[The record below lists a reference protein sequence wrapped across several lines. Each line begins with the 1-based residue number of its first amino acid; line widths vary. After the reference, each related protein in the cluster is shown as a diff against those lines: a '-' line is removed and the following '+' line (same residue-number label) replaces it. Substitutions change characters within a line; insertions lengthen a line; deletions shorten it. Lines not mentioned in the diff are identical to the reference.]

1 MNPRVTEYLS
11 ANPVAKIQLGCGGNL
26 LDGWLNTDGQCDG
39 WFHPNSVKLNAAE
52 SFALPDAV
60 FDYVY
65 SEHVIEHLTY
75 WQGQNML
82 QESFRIMKP
91 GARLRISC
99 PDFQFLLDLYQNP
112 SELMTDYMQQ
122 TKPDWAPYPN
132 AIFTINNYVRDWGHK
147 FIYDQNTLQACLQA
161 AGFDQIEQF
170 DIRNS
175 NDVNLA
181 NLEADWRMNPGFLQL
196 ETMTFEAVKP
206 Q

>member
-1 MNPRVTEYLS
+1 MNPKVTEYLS
-11 ANPVAKIQLGCGGNL
+11 ANSVAKIQLGCGGNL
-26 LDGWLNTDGQCDG
+26 LAGWLNTDGQCDG
-39 WFHPNSVKLNAAE
+39 WFHPESVKLDAAQA
-52 SFALPDAV
+52 FPLPDSA

-91 GARLRISC
+91 GARMRISC
-99 PDFQFLLDLYQNP
+99 PDFQFLLDLYQTP
-112 SELMTDYMQQ
+112 SELMTEYMEQ
-122 TKPDWAPYPN
+122 TKPDWAPYSS

-147 FIYDQNTLQACLQA
+147 FIYDKNTLQACLQA
-161 AGFDQIEQF
+161 AGFVQVEEF
-170 DIRNS
+170 LIRQS
-175 NDVNLA
+175 HDPVLE

-206 Q
+206 V

>member
-1 MNPRVTEYLS
+1 
-11 ANPVAKIQLGCGGNL
+11 
-26 LDGWLNTDGQCDG
+26 
-39 WFHPNSVKLNAAE
+39 
-52 SFALPDAV
+52 
-60 FDYVY
+60 
-65 SEHVIEHLTY
+65 
-75 WQGQNML
+75 
-82 QESFRIMKP
+82 
-91 GARLRISC
+91 
-99 PDFQFLLDLYQNP
+99 
-112 SELMTDYMQQ
+112 MTDYMQQ

-170 DIRNS
+170 AIRNS